1 MASSFL
7 RSNWVPCPFMESTC
21 LNLIKPDLP
30 ERSIT
35 RRFCLPVSPS
45 RVMNVIVTVSRGK
58 ESTYMKTFT
67 IDTDN
72 NITVHTS
79 RKAARETGAG
89 VFASEEQFANLIG
102 PDNKRLV
109 EIWNSLTGVK
119 PVTKFANRKLA
130 AERIWKALQSLG
142 EQTAAAPASEPQIE
156 AAAGEAI
163 PGEFTVAEPVV
174 IEAEVVPEPEQVEPD
189 TARPLEDVTLQAEI
203 EPLALTADEPIEV
216 AERVADTGA
225 QAPQEA
231 PAKVV
236 ATENANPAKK
246 PRKAKKAPKPESTAG
261 PREGSKMAQVV
272 AMLKTANG
280 ATLEEIMTKMGWQK
294 HTVRGFMAGA
304 MKKAGYT
311 VESFKSEAGA
321 RSYRIN
327 P

>member
-1 MASSFL
+1 
-7 RSNWVPCPFMESTC
+7 
-21 LNLIKPDLP
+21 
-30 ERSIT
+30 
-35 RRFCLPVSPS
+35 
-45 RVMNVIVTVSRGK
+45 MNVIVTVSPGK

-89 VFASEEQFANLIG
+89 VFASEEQLADLIG

-119 PVTKFANRKLA
+119 PFAKFANRKA
-130 AERIWKALQSLG
+130 ATERIWKALQSLG
-142 EQTAAAPASEPQIE
+142 EQSAAEPAAEPPVEGIE
-156 AAAGEAI
+156 AEAI
-163 PGEFTVAEPVV
+163 PAEFTVAEPVV
-174 IEAEVVPEPEQVEPD
+174 IEAEVIPEPEQVEAE

-203 EPLALTADEPIEV
+203 EPVALTPQVAAGGAEPSSD
-216 AERVADTGA
+216 AGA
-225 QAPQEA
+225 QQPQGEPAEGAPT
-231 PAKVV
+231 KT
-236 ATENANPAKK
+236 AT
-246 PRKAKKAPKPESTAG
+246 RAKKAPKAKKETKRAESTG
-261 PREGSKMAQVV
+261 PREGSKTAQVV

-280 ATLEEIMTKMGWQK
+280 APLEDIMTKMGWQK

-311 VESFKSEAGA
+311 VESFKSESGA